1 MVEGKIMIKV
11 LIVDDDPEMT
21 DCVGGFLKSRGFQ
34 VRGARTGEEA
44 IKLIKEDLPNGVLLD
59 IHLSQGI
66 SGIDV
71 LKQIKEINP
80 DIKVLM
86 VTGFID
92 HEKETEC
99 MNLGANGYIMK
110 PINFPELDNTL
121 KNITG
126 ER

>member
-1 MVEGKIMIKV
+1 MIKV
-11 LIVDDDPEMT
+11 LLVDDDPEMRT
-21 DCVGGFLKSRGFQ
+21 CVGGFLKSRGFQ
-34 VRGARTGEEA
+34 VSDAKTGEEA
-44 IKLIKEDLPNGVLLD
+44 IKLVKEESPDSVLLD

-71 LKQIKEINP
+71 LKQIKEINQN
-80 DIKVLM
+80 IKVLM

-92 HEKETEC
+92 HEKEAEC

-121 KNITG
+121 RNSIGK
-126 ER
+126 R